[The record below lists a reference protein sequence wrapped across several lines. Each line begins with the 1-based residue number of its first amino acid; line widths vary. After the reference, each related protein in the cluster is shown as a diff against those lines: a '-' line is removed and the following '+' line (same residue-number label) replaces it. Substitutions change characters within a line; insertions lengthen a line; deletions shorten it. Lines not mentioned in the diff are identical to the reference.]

1 MRACHAEGF
10 IDSDLG
16 DPNSKDTVFAE
27 SKTFR
32 FKDIK
37 NQLIIRLY
45 RSSWDSYLVSAEYSA
60 LFQFIL

>member
-45 RSSWDSYLVSAEYSA
+45 RSS
-60 LFQFIL
+60 